1 MRKYYDIMMI
11 SIIAVLLIFLWQGQ
25 KNIVETKVIEFK
37 INVDEIDRAI
47 TEIEGGLDRMIDSV
61 NKLGEKWLNTW
72 FL

>member
-1 MRKYYDIMMI
+1 MI

-61 NKLGEKWLNTW
+61 NKLGEK
-72 FL
+72 

>member
-11 SIIAVLLIFLWQGQ
+11 SIIAVLLIFVWQGQ

-61 NKLGEKWLNTW
+61 NKLGEK
-72 FL
+72 

>member
-1 MRKYYDIMMI
+1 MRKYYDIMII

-61 NKLGEKWLNTW
+61 NKLGEK
-72 FL
+72 

>member
-1 MRKYYDIMMI
+1 MRKYYDIIMI

-61 NKLGEKWLNTW
+61 NKLGEK
-72 FL
+72 

>member
-61 NKLGEKWLNTW
+61 NKLGEK
-72 FL
+72 

>member
-1 MRKYYDIMMI
+1 MII

-61 NKLGEKWLNTW
+61 NKLGET
-72 FL
+72 

>member
-1 MRKYYDIMMI
+1 MMI
-11 SIIAVLLIFLWQGQ
+11 SIIAVLLIFIWQGQ

-61 NKLGEKWLNTW
+61 NKLGEK
-72 FL
+72 

>member
-1 MRKYYDIMMI
+1 MI
-11 SIIAVLLIFLWQGQ
+11 SIIAVLLIFIWQGQ

-61 NKLGEKWLNTW
+61 NKLGEK
-72 FL
+72 

>member
-11 SIIAVLLIFLWQGQ
+11 SIIAVLLIFIWQGQ

-47 TEIEGGLDRMIDSV
+47 TEIESGLDRMIDNV
-61 NKLGEKWLNTW
+61 NKLGEK
-72 FL
+72 

>member
-11 SIIAVLLIFLWQGQ
+11 SIIAVLLIFIWQGQ

-61 NKLGEKWLNTW
+61 NKLGEK
-72 FL
+72 